1 MPPAVDYF
9 RGAAYFHTGRHDEA
23 SLALSQNMKRAGREG
38 YHYQQCLELMSLGS
52 RCAAFPERNSAG
64 GSSRPPG
71 ANSKWPAKRLAPC
84 PGHIQSS
91 LLADHF
97 LVLENHPQ
105 ISDPSL
111 FGGTEARCLWHFL
124 RQGLGVRVFFR
135 PSPRLW
141 YPLRR
146 PGVFVSRPRL
156 PYLLRNAAASSL
168 GHSARPH
175 PLSRSAR
182 WRLSRR
188 LP

>member
-111 FGGTEARCLWHFL
+111 FDGAGTRFVVLSAPGSWN
-124 RQGLGVRVFFR
+124 Q
-135 PSPRLW
+135 
-141 YPLRR
+141 
-146 PGVFVSRPRL
+146 GVFPSQSSIVVSAP
-156 PYLLRNAAASSL
+156 A
-168 GHSARPH
+168 
-175 PLSRSAR
+175 SRSFCSTSSAPI
-182 WRLSRR
+182 LVA
-188 LP
+188 